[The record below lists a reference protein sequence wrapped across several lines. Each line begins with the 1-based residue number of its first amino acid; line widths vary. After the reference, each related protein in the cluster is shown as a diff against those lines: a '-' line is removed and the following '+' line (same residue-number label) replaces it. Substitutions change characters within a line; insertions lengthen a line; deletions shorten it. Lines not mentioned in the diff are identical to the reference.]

1 MKVALA
7 GGIASGKSA
16 VLATLKDLGAAVID
30 SDLVAREIS
39 DNSDY
44 IRAVGLILG
53 EKYIEDG
60 RINRVALREA
70 IARDL
75 DARKKLNS
83 ISHPIIRERVNKE
96 AEVLEKAGKVVF
108 VEIPLLI
115 TSGMAR
121 DFDAIWFVDCAI
133 DERIARILERD
144 NVSREQALALI
155 KAQAV
160 EQSALELADFVIDT
174 TGSPDKTNEISVEL
188 EKLRAEN
195 NRKRNS

>member
-16 VLATLKDLGAAVID
+16 VLATLRDLGAAVID

-174 TGSPDKTNEISVEL
+174 TGSPDKTNEISAEL

-195 NRKRNS
+195 NRKRNQ

>member
-96 AEVLEKAGKVVF
+96 AEVLERAGKVVF

>member
-16 VLATLKDLGAAVID
+16 VLATLRDLGAAVID

-53 EKYIEDG
+53 DKYIDDG

-174 TGSPDKTNEISVEL
+174 TGSPDKTNEISAEL

-195 NRKRNS
+195 NRKRNQ

>member
-16 VLATLKDLGAAVID
+16 VLATLRDLGAAVID

-53 EKYIEDG
+53 DKYIDDG

-174 TGSPDKTNEISVEL
+174 TGSPDKTNEISTEL

-195 NRKRNS
+195 NRKRNQ

>member
-16 VLATLKDLGAAVID
+16 VLATLRDLGAAVID

-53 EKYIEDG
+53 DKFIDDG

-174 TGSPDKTNEISVEL
+174 TGSPDKTNEISAEL

-195 NRKRNS
+195 NRKRNQ

>member
-16 VLATLKDLGAAVID
+16 VLATLRDLGAAVID

>member
-16 VLATLKDLGAAVID
+16 VLATLRDLGAAVID

-53 EKYIEDG
+53 DKYIDDG

-174 TGSPDKTNEISVEL
+174 TGSLDKTNEISAEL

-195 NRKRNS
+195 NRKRNQ

>member
-16 VLATLKDLGAAVID
+16 VLATLRDLGAAVID

-53 EKYIEDG
+53 DKYIDDG
-60 RINRVALREA
+60 RINRAALREA

-133 DERIARILERD
+133 NERIARILERD

-174 TGSPDKTNEISVEL
+174 TGSPDKTNEISAEL

-195 NRKRNS
+195 NRKRNQ

>member
-1 MKVALA
+1 MIVALA
-7 GGIASGKSA
+7 GGIACGKSA

-53 EKYIEDG
+53 DKYIVNG
-60 RINRVALREA
+60 RIDRVALREA

-174 TGSPDKTNEISVEL
+174 TGSPDKTAEISAEL

-195 NRKRNS
+195 KRKQI

>member
-53 EKYIEDG
+53 DKYIDDG

-144 NVSREQALALI
+144 SVSREQALALI

-174 TGSPDKTNEISVEL
+174 TGSPDKTNEISAEL

-195 NRKRNS
+195 NRKRNQ

>member
-53 EKYIEDG
+53 DKYIDDG

-174 TGSPDKTNEISVEL
+174 TGSPDKTNEISAEL

-195 NRKRNS
+195 NRKRNQ

>member
-7 GGIASGKSA
+7 GGIACGKSA

-53 EKYIEDG
+53 DKYIVDG
-60 RINRVALREA
+60 RIDRVALREA

-96 AEVLEKAGKVVF
+96 AEVLERAGKVVF

-174 TGSPDKTNEISVEL
+174 TGSPDKTAEISAEL

-195 NRKRNS
+195 KRKQI

>member
-53 EKYIEDG
+53 EKYIENG

>member
-53 EKYIEDG
+53 DKYIENG

-174 TGSPDKTNEISVEL
+174 TGSPDKTNEISAEL

>member
-53 EKYIEDG
+53 DKYIDGG

-144 NVSREQALALI
+144 SVSREQAFALI

-174 TGSPDKTNEISVEL
+174 TGSPDKTNEISAEL

-195 NRKRNS
+195 NRKRNQ